1 MERLEGAG
9 NDVVMPPE
17 STDVPR
23 SAWGTIDPE
32 IRPKYPAPTFTKK
45 SKKWYRV
52 RDFNVKKFGLKLSFL
67 QIFGEHDSSLRIQ
80 KLFLSTMLSDL
91 LSVSILEQ

>member
-1 MERLEGAG
+1 MERLKRAG
-9 NDVVMPPE
+9 NDAVMTPE

-45 SKKWYRV
+45 SKFAEVYEER
-52 RDFNVKKFGLKLSFL
+52 
-67 QIFGEHDSSLRIQ
+67 E
-80 KLFLSTMLSDL
+80 
-91 LSVSILEQ
+91 E

>member
-1 MERLEGAG
+1 MERLKRAG
-9 NDVVMPPE
+9 NDAVMTPE

-45 SKKWYRV
+45 SKFAEVYEEREEKLTRKGRV
-52 RDFNVKKFGLKLSFL
+52 DIAIL
-67 QIFGEHDSSLRIQ
+67 QVIW
-80 KLFLSTMLSDL
+80 STD
-91 LSVSILEQ
+91 EQGYATRKQET

>member
-1 MERLEGAG
+1 MERLNGAG
-9 NDVVMPPE
+9 NDAVMTPE

-45 SKKWYRV
+45 SKFAEVYEEREVWAEQ
-52 RDFNVKKFGLKLSFL
+52 DFSM
-67 QIFGEHDSSLRIQ
+67 R
-80 KLFLSTMLSDL
+80 
-91 LSVSILEQ
+91 